1 MQVSTNDFR
10 KGMKIEVDGA
20 PYAIVDFQHVKPGK
34 GGAFVRTK
42 LKHLRLGTVIDRTF
56 RAEEKVPLVNFEEKR
71 MQFLYR
77 DDRFH
82 FMDLETYDQIALSED
97 EVRDARQFLQENT
110 EVEVLYVDGAP
121 IGIELPN
128 FVDLVVVKTE
138 PGVRGDTA
146 SGGSKPATLET
157 GAVVSVPLFIN
168 EGDVLRVDT
177 RTGAYISRTAAA
189 AGAGEERGKAQRR
202 CGPSPQ
208 RGAAAHRSRAGA
220 RPVGTGGEP
229 GGNPHPYPAGGGSR
243 RGARRADPAGAGR
256 ESRGPPRHR
265 RGTHGRHLLPGAFPD
280 HRPVREGGGR
290 HQGRAGALHHRSHE
304 AHERDRIEGGRP
316 DLQDPGRERSTG
328 RVRPTPLP
336 PRTQG
341 LTRRKS
347 QWRPVPT
354 AGQLSSAPSPGA
366 RRAGPRRCG
375 RRQAPSGAPRGY
387 SAPSLSRCSPF
398 PSPVPR
404 SSGSLPRRPTSRAI
418 PEPGSSGC
426 RPRGPNSPRSPSSRK
441 RESGSTAPA
450 SIPTPASASPTPWSE
465 SEKTRSSA
473 RTWRAASRAG
483 AGRASAPGRPRRP
496 VFSSTRGSSR
506 SPNPRPS

>member
-97 EVRDARQFLQENT
+97 EVGDARQFLQENT

-146 SGGSKPATLET
+146 SGGSQPATLET

-189 AGAGEERGKAQRR
+189 AGAG
-202 CGPSPQ
+202 
-208 RGAAAHRSRAGA
+208 
-220 RPVGTGGEP
+220 
-229 GGNPHPYPAGGGSR
+229 
-243 RGARRADPAGAGR
+243 
-256 ESRGPPRHR
+256 
-265 RGTHGRHLLPGAFPD
+265 
-280 HRPVREGGGR
+280 
-290 HQGRAGALHHRSHE
+290 
-304 AHERDRIEGGRP
+304 
-316 DLQDPGRERSTG
+316 
-328 RVRPTPLP
+328 
-336 PRTQG
+336 
-341 LTRRKS
+341 
-347 QWRPVPT
+347 
-354 AGQLSSAPSPGA
+354 
-366 RRAGPRRCG
+366 
-375 RRQAPSGAPRGY
+375 
-387 SAPSLSRCSPF
+387 
-398 PSPVPR
+398 
-404 SSGSLPRRPTSRAI
+404 
-418 PEPGSSGC
+418 
-426 RPRGPNSPRSPSSRK
+426 
-441 RESGSTAPA
+441 
-450 SIPTPASASPTPWSE
+450 
-465 SEKTRSSA
+465 
-473 RTWRAASRAG
+473 
-483 AGRASAPGRPRRP
+483 
-496 VFSSTRGSSR
+496 
-506 SPNPRPS
+506 